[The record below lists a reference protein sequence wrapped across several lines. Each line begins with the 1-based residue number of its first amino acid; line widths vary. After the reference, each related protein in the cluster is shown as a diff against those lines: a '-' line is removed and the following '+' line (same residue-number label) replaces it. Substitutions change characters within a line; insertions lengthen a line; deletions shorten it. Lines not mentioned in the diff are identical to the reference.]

1 MTLFPGA
8 GNSPKAVSTSEILV
22 GNSPPAQCHA
32 RPPPCAAKRRR
43 DVCILESLCIQEG
56 TPSGLGVPSRGVPPW
71 SGKGW
76 LGKGSVSCGKGSVS
90 CPSPRKRG
98 IAMWSGLRWVGSPC
112 PPRSPARLPRRSP
125 APSLACP
132 IAHLPHR
139 QSSLS
144 LTEGKLEGEG
154 RLQSAWRAQRL
165 SHQMTTGDSEP
176 ARICIHFASHL
187 HRICS
192 LPSPHPSIILLR
204 GWGGGGGL
212 SPGPLN
218 GE

>member
-1 MTLFPGA
+1 MHSG
-8 GNSPKAVSTSEILV
+8 GY
-22 GNSPPAQCHA
+22 
-32 RPPPCAAKRRR
+32 
-43 DVCILESLCIQEG
+43 SL
-56 TPSGLGVPSRGVPPW
+56 GLG
-71 SGKGW
+71 
-76 LGKGSVSCGKGSVS
+76 GSVSRGATLEREGMAWE
-90 CPSPRKRG
+90 RKCQLWERECQLPEPQETWHCD
-98 IAMWSGLRWVGSPC
+98 AVRSAVGGQPLSSTKPC
-112 PPRSPARLPRRSP
+112 SPAPSLACPVAHLPRRSP
-125 APSLACP
+125 APSP
-132 IAHLPHR
+132 ELPVLDGR
-139 QSSLS
+139 
-144 LTEGKLEGEG
+144 KLEGEG

>member
-1 MTLFPGA
+1 MQEIAPKLCRPQKSWSGTHPQLSAMLGHRPVQLRGAGMCASWSHCAFRRVLPRAWGFRLAGCHPGA
-8 GNSPKAVSTSEILV
+8 G
-22 GNSPPAQCHA
+22 
-32 RPPPCAAKRRR
+32 R
-43 DVCILESLCIQEG
+43 D
-56 TPSGLGVPSRGVPPW
+56 GLGKEVSAV
-71 SGKGW
+71 GKG
-76 LGKGSVSCGKGSVS
+76 VSAARAPGNMALRCGQVCG
-90 CPSPRKRG
+90 G
-98 IAMWSGLRWVGSPC
+98 WA
-112 PPRSPARLPRRSP
+112 
-125 APSLACP
+125 APVLHEALLACP
-132 IAHLPHR
+132 VARLPHR